1 MRYTQKLKL
10 KLPEPTDPAKIEDIS
25 ENFEKLDD
33 LGAGVEAV
41 KNGTGPGSLFLVSR
55 HYQEPVKDAL
65 VCNGGYASVAQ
76 YPELYEVLGSKYGT
90 QLSIS
95 NVSSQYGASA
105 ANGYPSA
112 YNAKHDCF
120 IGLKFENKMVNM
132 IIYRRGSQPQIV
144 GITGAEADGVNYVF
158 TAGDFAFGRA
168 TGTVAT
174 KFLYNLATNTRITT
188 KTTELNK
195 LLTLDT
201 FGKVAPKL
209 AFTKNYIVYVGS
221 SGTSSVA
228 RKISAV
234 RISDFSL
241 VLNDVPL
248 GNVPS
253 THYHYAITNYD
264 DINSDNFY
272 IYAYHSDDVQVW
284 RVTIT
289 PGASTIEMTQL
300 GATTITGNMS
310 NGGAIVGGR
319 FVLAYDVSNG
329 LRFYAAALSGS
340 TASTAKET
348 QLSITDYNATQ
359 KYKGTGL
366 SAIRNA
372 MKIGDG
378 WVLVLN
384 GHKDAIFFENN
395 IPTRVASLTSG
406 YVEMVGPSVP
416 SDKVCTLSAAYSS
429 PNISKFKLPSISV
442 SESLV
447 YMRTKGT

>member
-33 LGAGVEAV
+33 LGAGVETV

-55 HYQEPVKDAL
+55 HYQEPIKDAL
-65 VCNGGYASVAQ
+65 VCNGGYASAAQ
-76 YPELYEVLGSKYGT
+76 YPELYEVLGIKYGT

-144 GITGAEADGVNYVF
+144 GITGAEADGTNYVF

-168 TGTVAT
+168 IGTVAT

-188 KTTELNK
+188 RTTELNK
-195 LLTLDT
+195 IFWQDD
-201 FGKVAPKL
+201 FDKVAPYL
-209 AFTKNYIVYVGS
+209 AFTKNYIVNIGYTNS
-221 SGTSSVA
+221 
-228 RKISAV
+228 RKVTAV

-241 VLNDVPL
+241 ALDSVAPDNISAV
-248 GNVPS
+248 GTNRYFSVV
-253 THYHYAITNYD
+253 NYD
-264 DINSDNFY
+264 DTGSDNFY
-272 IYAYHSDDVQVW
+272 MYDYASSAIRVW
-284 RVTIT
+284 RVTMDI
-289 PGASTIEMTQL
+289 GASTVELTQI
-300 GATTITGNMS
+300 GAATIANGS
-310 NGGAIVGGR
+310 NLGGAIINGR
-319 FVLAYDVSNG
+319 FVLVYDTPSY
-329 LRFYAAALSGS
+329 LKFYAAALSGS

-348 QLSITDYNATQ
+348 QLSITDYSTTQ
-359 KYKGTGL
+359 KYKTGGL

-372 MKIGDG
+372 IKIGDG

-416 SDKVCTLSAAYSS
+416 SNKVCTLSAAYSS
-429 PNISKFKLPSISV
+429 PNISTFKLPSISV

-447 YMRTKGT
+447 YMRTKET

>member
-1 MRYTQKLKL
+1 MRYTEKLKL
-10 KLPEPTDPAKIEDIS
+10 KLPEPSDPAKIEDIS

-41 KNGTGPGSLFLVSR
+41 KNGTGPGSLFLVSK
-55 HYQEPVKDAL
+55 HYKEPIKDAL

-120 IGLKFENKMVNM
+120 LDLEYKNQIYSLV
-132 IIYRRGSQPQIV
+132 IYRRGAQPQKV
-144 GITGAEADGVNYVF
+144 SLTASDGSAATSVYIF
-158 TAGDFAFGRA
+158 TAGDFVFGQTHA
-168 TGTVAT
+168 TDAGNK
-174 KFLYNLATNTRITT
+174 KFLYNLATNAQITT
-188 KTTELNK
+188 KADELNK
-195 LLTLDT
+195 LFLHD
-201 FGKVAPKL
+201 KYSSVAPAL
-209 AFTKNYIVYVGS
+209 AFTKNYIVNVGVS
-221 SGTSSVA
+221 SYKKV
-228 RKISAV
+228 RAV

-241 VLNDVPL
+241 VLNDAPL

-272 IYAYHSDDVQVW
+272 IYAYHSSDVQVW
-284 RVTIT
+284 RGTIT
-289 PGASTIEMTQL
+289 PGASTIEMTQI
-300 GATTITGNMS
+300 GATTITGGMS
-310 NGGAIVGGR
+310 GGGAIVGGR
-319 FVLAYDVSNG
+319 FVLVYNTSSG
-329 LRFYAAALSGS
+329 LKFYAAALSGS

-359 KYKGTGL
+359 KYKTGGL

-372 MKIGDG
+372 IKIGDG

-395 IPTRVASLTSG
+395 IPTRVTSLTSG

-416 SDKVCTLSAAYSS
+416 SNKVCTLSAAYSS
-429 PNISKFKLPSISV
+429 PNISTFKLPSISV